1 MNIQITHFKSQS
13 FLHYF
18 KQRNQTLI
26 FEFERFPL
34 LFDFSASLNFLKFD
48 VTSKVWPFESESF
61 DFVFSCLVLEHLPGA
76 GIGSNKIHVTPLQYS
91 VTFLV
96 LLMVFNYIFDTGHL
110 YLFNYFCAIVF
121 VIVIEYFLQYSV
133 LMAF

>member
-61 DFVFSCLVLEHLPGA
+61 DFVFSCLVLEHLPGVNYNNIVRA
-76 GIGSNKIHVTPLQYS
+76 AFTPVGPKNVKNQS
-91 VTFLV
+91 SCQ
-96 LLMVFNYIFDTGHL
+96 
-110 YLFNYFCAIVF
+110 YLFGLLVCA
-121 VIVIEYFLQYSV
+121 QAHKMSV
-133 LMAF
+133 KLTPGVNLTNIL